1 MNDLILFLIVVAVGA
16 VGVGRL
22 YRLVLPPAPQLPPAV
37 RAWDRGRARS
47 ARHSQRETATTATAV
62 AVGPAL
68 APVAGIVDR
77 QVGTLAEKLRDQLG
91 PRMDRVDQD
100 LALTESTLE
109 EWLTRALGTATA
121 GFVVPAFLMI
131 GVGRFP
137 VLPSLVTSLAVAG
150 FVGYQ
155 SFAELRDAAE
165 ERRAELNRAFSTY
178 LDLVVLAIEG
188 GRGYVD
194 ALHTAAL
201 TGSGWAF
208 TQLRDAVDKDAMRV
222 AGITP
227 WEGLGRLGERLGL
240 PALIELRTTLTLAQD
255 DGARVRATLVARAET
270 MREAR
275 LAEAEAAA
283 DKATESMKL
292 NLLAM
297 AMVIAAAWFGAP
309 LLNLMNAT

>member
-1 MNDLILFLIVVAVGA
+1 MSDLTLFLVVVAAGA
-16 VGVGRL
+16 VGLVRL
-22 YRLVLPPAPQLPPAV
+22 YRLILPPAPQLVPAV
-37 RAWDRGRARS
+37 RAWDRGRARGS
-47 ARHSQRETATTATAV
+47 RRTASTGV
-62 AVGPAL
+62 ALTPASGPAFV
-68 APVAGIVDR
+68 PVGLVNR
-77 QVGTLAEKLRDQLG
+77 GVSTLAETLREQLG
-91 PRMDRVDQD
+91 SRMDRVDQD
-100 LALTESTLE
+100 LALTEATLE
-109 EWLTRALGTATA
+109 GWLTRALGTAAT
-121 GFVVPAFLMI
+121 GFGVPAFLMI
-131 GVGRFP
+131 ALGGFP

-150 FVGYQ
+150 FVSYRAV
-155 SFAELRDAAE
+155 AELREAAE

-208 TQLRDAVDKDAMRV
+208 THLRDAVDKDAMRV

-240 PALIELRTTLTLAQD
+240 PALVELRTTLLLAQD
-255 DGARVRATLVARAET
+255 DGGRVRATLIARAET

-309 LLNLMNAT
+309 LLNLVNTT